1 MLKNKIRKINI
12 AVLAVMFFIGMTGC
26 GNSKGE
32 NKKEENFKEITVN
45 QESEKNIVKK
55 MELPENSFG
64 TITNG
69 IYTATQGALQMAVP
83 DTWNVSKEDAAILV
97 AGKEEETKDC
107 VIIHVAEKDDKFKEY
122 KQKDFEE
129 AYNQMFDNLEF
140 EEFKQTKIGNLEAIY
155 MKYTCS
161 KDSMDIVEYQ
171 YMLNGENTYLISFT
185 DVSGKLG
192 KEIDK
197 CMDSIVI
204 CK

>member
-12 AVLAVMFFIGMTGC
+12 AVLAVMFFIGIAGC
-26 GNSKGE
+26 GNSKGK
-32 NKKEENFKEITVN
+32 NKEETFNKNLAN
-45 QESEKNIVKK
+45 QETEKNIVKK
-55 MELPENSFG
+55 MELPEDSFG

-69 IYTATQGALQMAVP
+69 IYTATQGALQMVVP

-171 YMLNGENTYLISFT
+171 YMLNGESTYLISFT
-185 DVSGKLG
+185 DVSGELE

>member
-1 MLKNKIRKINI
+1 MLKDKTRKINI
-12 AVLAVMFFIGMTGC
+12 AVFAVMFFIGITGC
-26 GNSKGE
+26 GNSKGG
-32 NKKEENFKEITVN
+32 NKEAETFNKNLSN
-45 QESEKNIVKK
+45 QETEKNIVEKK
-55 MELPENSFG
+55 TLSKESYG
-64 TITNG
+64 TIKNG

-107 VIIHVAEKDDKFKEY
+107 VIIHVAEKDDKFKKY

-129 AYNQMFDNLEF
+129 AYNQMFDNIEF
-140 EEFKQTKIGNLEAIY
+140 EEFKHTKVGNLDAIY

-161 KDSMDIVEYQ
+161 KDNMDIVEYQ

-185 DVSGKLG
+185 DVSGELE
-192 KEIDK
+192 KEIEK